1 MGFIVFIIIFI
12 VIPILI
18 RKKKEE
24 EKNKNKQSGNAPSI
38 PERQLRPRET
48 VRFKKPESLEEEY
61 GRDEAPERTRAIFDG
76 EGYDSGAV
84 YDGVRK
90 RR

>member
-1 MGFIVFIIIFI
+1 MRSSVQN
-12 VIPILI
+12 L
-18 RKKKEE
+18 
-24 EKNKNKQSGNAPSI
+24 

-48 VRFKKPESLEEEY
+48 VRFNKPESPREEY
-61 GRDEAPERTRAIFDG
+61 GREEPPERTRAIFDG

-90 RR
+90 RK